1 MANKVLDSNRIYE
14 GKILNLRVDSVE
26 PPDGGH
32 TKREIVEHK
41 NGVGILPVDHAMMI
55 FVQQYRDAVGSD
67 LLEIP
72 AGLVEVGEDPRTTA
86 SRELQ
91 EEIIR
96 HLAAA
101 MKERIF
107 LLPINLKPTASR
119 RMTMSLFMWSDFRS
133 RPLEKCTIITNLS
146 TPRRS
151 AHWAIISHISIQ
163 TNKVKGDFLQAL
175 QGITLL
181 YF

>member
-26 PPDGGH
+26 LPDGGH

-72 AGLVEVGEDPRTTA
+72 AGLVEVGEDPKTTA

-91 EEIIR
+91 EEIG
-96 HLAAA
+96 LKPLNL
-101 MKERIF
+101 MPCGFVYPTPGCCDERTYLFIANQF
-107 LLPINLKPTASR
+107 EAHRLEADDDEFIHVVRLPIETVRKMYDHHEFIDAKTVSALGYYFSHQH
-119 RMTMSLFMWSDFRS
+119 
-133 RPLEKCTIITNLS
+133 TNE
-146 TPRRS
+146 
-151 AHWAIISHISIQ
+151 
-163 TNKVKGDFLQAL
+163 
-175 QGITLL
+175 
-181 YF
+181 